1 MTVICLSVLSLA
13 LLVPAAAAQSLGD
26 FARKE
31 RERKAQEQKASV
43 QVSTDELRTGKLDL
57 SPPLDPRRKS
67 DLDYLLQQLS
77 HPKASAELL
86 AAFAPLKD
94 QAVPRLLPLLGSTDS
109 LKRVAPATALIV
121 LGNTEGLGAMARV
134 LNDAMEAAQ
143 SAAPPAPD
151 QTQPPAAAK
160 ASSGQPTTPAASAA
174 PASDEV
180 LRKRIEQSRIYGYAF
195 EGTKFGVWRFTEG
208 SSLAPEQVVQRLQAG
223 PAVEIVGGVDNG
235 QRIFN
240 RALRDPDSNLRRA
253 AIALIRVASGGTD
266 YGFQSEQAADQNESA
281 IQQITNFLTTERG
294 KVISQLGAKNQ

>member
-1 MTVICLSVLSLA
+1 MTVICLAVLSLA
-13 LLVPAAAAQSLGD
+13 LVVRAAAAQSLGD

-77 HPKASAELL
+77 HAKASAELL
-86 AAFAPLKD
+86 SAFVPLKD
-94 QAVPRLLPLLGSTDS
+94 RAVPRLLPLLGSTDS
-109 LKRVAPATALIV
+109 LRRVAPATALMV
-121 LGNTEGLGAMARV
+121 LGNTEGLGAVAR
-134 LNDAMEAAQ
+134 LLSDAMEAAQ
-143 SAAPPAPD
+143 SAALPSPD
-151 QTQPPAAAK
+151 QTQPPATTK
-160 ASSGQPTTPAASAA
+160 ASSGQPMTPVASAA
-174 PASDEV
+174 PASDDV

-240 RALRDPDSNLRRA
+240 RALRDPDSNLRHA
-253 AIALIRVASGGTD
+253 AIALIRVASGGND
-266 YGFQSEQAADQNESA
+266 YGFQPDQAADQNESA
-281 IQQITNFLTTERG
+281 IQQITSFLTTERG
-294 KVISQLGAKNQ
+294 KVTSQLGAKN